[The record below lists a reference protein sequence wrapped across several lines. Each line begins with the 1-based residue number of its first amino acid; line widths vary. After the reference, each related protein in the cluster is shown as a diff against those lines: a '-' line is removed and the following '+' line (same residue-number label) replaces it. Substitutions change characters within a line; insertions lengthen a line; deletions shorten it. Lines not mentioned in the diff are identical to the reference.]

1 MTSTAWRP
9 GRVATGGEDIYFEA
23 FGDVGAPAVMLTHGA
38 GGNHAVWFQQLPAL
52 TAAGYRVITW
62 DTRGFGNST
71 FRTGVHG
78 TEAAVADMRAVLDA
92 TGTDAVHL
100 VGQSMGGWWTTGF
113 TIAHRGR
120 VRSLTLCNTVGALW
134 TDALEA
140 HFRNLSTAAAG
151 GDGGRRIGRHPAL
164 GPNTDAA
171 RAFLY
176 EQLNTFA
183 DPPFAEVVRA
193 LASTRVAH
201 ADLDAAGVPILV
213 ITGSDDELFPPHL
226 VLDGARRLRDVR
238 TVEIAGAGHS
248 AYFEH
253 PEEFNTTLLSFL
265 SDISSQ

>member
-1 MTSTAWRP
+1 MTGTAWHP
-9 GRVATGGEDIYFEA
+9 GRVASAGEDIYFEV
-23 FGDVGAPAVMLTHGA
+23 FGDDGLPTVMLTHGA

-71 FRTGVHG
+71 YRTGVHG
-78 TEAAVADMRAVLDA
+78 ADAAVADMRAILDETA
-92 TGTDAVHL
+92 SDAAHL
-100 VGQSMGGWWTTGF
+100 VGQSMGGWWATAF
-113 TIAHRGR
+113 TIAHPER
-120 VRSLTLCNTVGALW
+120 VGSLTLCNTVGALW

-140 HFRNLSTAAAG
+140 RFRSLPG
-151 GDGGRRIGRHPAL
+151 GADDEGRRIGRHPAL
-164 GPNTDAA
+164 GRNTDPV

-183 DPPFAEVVRA
+183 EPPLADVVHA

-201 ADLDAAGVPILV
+201 ADLDATGIPVLV
-213 ITGSDDELFPPHL
+213 ITGSDDELFPPNL
-226 VLDGARRLRDVR
+226 VLDGARRLSHARA
-238 TVEIAGAGHS
+238 VEIAGAGHS

-265 SDISSQ
+265 SDISSL